1 MTAETEE
8 AMLLWS
14 SFIPCKAETVS
25 AGSENVGMLTRSD
38 GAEILGMVA
47 GADGEAVLCVAASW
61 LSMLFPSSFT

>member
-38 GAEILGMVA
+38 GTEILGMVMGAA
-47 GADGEAVLCVAASW
+47 GMAVFCVAASW
-61 LSMLFPSSFT
+61 LSVLFPSPLT